1 MICFRQVT
9 TCERIFPDC
18 PRQAGSDWVPE
29 HVVDVT
35 LGAFVRPKNVVEES
49 DLPETLPG
57 ALRILESC
65 FLLPCLHEPPKVGG
79 VREAFDHEM
88 HVVRHE
94 AVRKNPKLI

>member
-1 MICFRQVT
+1 MPGRIRRLICFRQMT

-49 DLPETLPG
+49 DLPETLP
-57 ALRILESC
+57 ASNTRILFSASM
-65 FLLPCLHEPPKVGG
+65 PS
-79 VREAFDHEM
+79 
-88 HVVRHE
+88 
-94 AVRKNPKLI
+94 